1 MSTSDLLVTPEQRD
15 RGVEILQEMYAD
27 GRLGRMEFEERLD
40 QALRAKTR
48 ADLNA
53 SFTGLVAHPI
63 PTFAPAAFTRPTKVQ
78 RYDGDG
84 RGAGTL
90 THWLGFPTMFI
101 GPAVVAMTAGTR
113 NPAVR
118 RHAVEAVN
126 FQLTAFMMFAG
137 LGILTGITEG
147 FTAFL
152 FPVLGILWA
161 VMTGVGGLATA
172 LSGSFRYPFKI
183 GRAHV

>member
-40 QALRAKTR
+40 QALRARTR

-53 SFTGLVAHPI
+53 SFTGLVSHPV

-84 RGAGTL
+84 RGVGTL
-90 THWLGFPTMFI
+90 THWLGFPTSFV
-101 GPAVVAMTAGTR
+101 GPAVVAMTAGSR

-126 FQLTAFMMFAG
+126 FQLTAALMFAG
-137 LGILTGITEG
+137 LGVLTGITDG

-152 FPVLGILWA
+152 FPVLGLLWA
-161 VMTGVGGLATA
+161 VLTGVGGLATA
-172 LSGSFRYPFKI
+172 LGGNFRYPATLRLI
-183 GRAHV
+183 R